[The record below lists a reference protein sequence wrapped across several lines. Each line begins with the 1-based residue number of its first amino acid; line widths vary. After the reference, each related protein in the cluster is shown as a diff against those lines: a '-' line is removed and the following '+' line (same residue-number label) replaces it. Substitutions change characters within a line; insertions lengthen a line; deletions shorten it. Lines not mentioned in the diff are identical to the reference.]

1 MVQRERLER
10 RPQRIDNPRRAKSA
24 ARRRVVRSVRGR
36 YAGIVQVTCTL
47 AIVSAMLL
55 GYVMLTSNLTGLT
68 YAVTRAHVRREAL
81 LEETARLD
89 DRLEA
94 LSSDRRL
101 ASIAAKLG
109 MKDPQ
114 HFVVIAPPASSVTPH
129 LALLT
134 SR

>member
-1 MVQRERLER
+1 MMVQREYVER
-10 RPQRIDNPRRAKSA
+10 RQRRIDNPRRAKSA
-24 ARRRVVRSVRGR
+24 ARRRV
-36 YAGIVQVTCTL
+36 QVSCTL
-47 AIVSAMLL
+47 SIVSAMLL

-89 DRLEA
+89 DRLEV

-101 ASIAAKLG
+101 AAIAAKLG
-109 MKDPQ
+109 VKDPQ
-114 HFVVIAPPASSVTPH
+114 RFVVIAPPAAESITPH

-134 SR
+134 SH